1 MKKLIAIIVL
11 LVYGFSSSGMTL
23 HFHYCC
29 GQLDKVD
36 FSPAKFDKCG
46 AATKVISKW
55 CCNDQQVDLKI
66 KTDHNLQPFIQS
78 SFQSDKISILYF
90 DAVTAITTSTKKLL
104 PAVFISPPLKKDFAS
119 LFSTYR
125 I

>member
-36 FSPAKFDKCG
+36 FSPAKFDNCG

-66 KTDHNLQPFIQS
+66 KTDHNLQPFTQS